1 MVKRRLLQRGLI
13 VKLPEGDQPLTL
25 SLFDQIGRK
34 THQKKCAGSRKV
46 VYEAAREEHPE
57 RWSGDIRNWDRPETV
72 SLNPDKSD
80 HQKKQELTQ
89 TQS

>member
-1 MVKRRLLQRGLI
+1 MADFVPWYNDEHRHSGIRFVTPGERHS
-13 VKLPEGDQPLTL
+13 GDDIAILEQ
-25 SLFDQIGRK
+25 
-34 THQKKCAGSRKV
+34 RKV

-57 RWSGDIRNWDRPETV
+57 RWSGGTRNWDRPETV